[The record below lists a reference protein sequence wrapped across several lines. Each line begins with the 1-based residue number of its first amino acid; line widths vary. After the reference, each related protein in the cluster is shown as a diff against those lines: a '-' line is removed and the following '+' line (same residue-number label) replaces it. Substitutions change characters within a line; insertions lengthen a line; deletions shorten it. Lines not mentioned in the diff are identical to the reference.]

1 MIGRPLS
8 PVSFAGARRRGRRR
22 GLVVGAAVGASAARS
37 RGNQAQAEPEE
48 IAEAPAQAD
57 IYAELEKLADLK
69 SKGILTEEE
78 FAAEKAK
85 LLG

>member
-22 GLVVGAAVGASAARS
+22 GLAVGVAVGASVARS
-37 RGNQAQAEPEE
+37 RGNQAQAEPEQY
-48 IAEAPAQAD
+48 EAPDQVDTVAQLQQL
-57 IYAELEKLADLK
+57 AELKNQ
-69 SKGILTEEE
+69 GVLTEEE

-85 LLG
+85 ILG